1 MFHKIKYT
9 IKCPCKNKTALLSYG
24 CLAKCFTRLLNFHL
38 VLNCWVRGNAVKANQ
53 IDFPEM
59 KSYASI
65 DELLADEVD
74 LVIVNTP
81 SRRITN
87 TLKVLGKHAVVEK
100 HLRQR

>member
-1 MFHKIKYT
+1 
-9 IKCPCKNKTALLSYG
+9 
-24 CLAKCFTRLLNFHL
+24 
-38 VLNCWVRGNAVKANQ
+38 
-53 IDFPEM
+53 M

-87 TLKVLGKHAVVEK
+87 TLKVFWKHAVVEK

>member
-1 MFHKIKYT
+1 
-9 IKCPCKNKTALLSYG
+9 
-24 CLAKCFTRLLNFHL
+24 
-38 VLNCWVRGNAVKANQ
+38 
-53 IDFPEM
+53 M

-81 SRRITN
+81 VETHYEYAK
-87 TLKVLGKHAVVEK
+87 KVLLSGKHAVVEK